1 MKICEENLKKLIETL
16 SSQLPPLDSTADTPI
31 NEKIVP
37 VRIYT
42 PWSQSIWLP
51 VEFDGKDKLWG
62 FVNQGDRR
70 SAEWGYFTLSEFV
83 KMGDLKET
91 RTSLHVVADTAFT
104 PTPFDK
110 TYGDFLTL
118 HQGVSVEVQLLGT
131 EFEGVVKP
139 TIEERWTKYGVDR
152 LVGKRVVAVRYM
164 DKEECEHM
172 GWESRPIAIFF
183 NDGSFIFPSRDDE
196 GNDAGALFG
205 QGSDGDWTFPVI
217 GLNMK

>member
-1 MKICEENLKKLIETL
+1 MKICEENLKTLIETL
-16 SSQLPPLDSTADTPI
+16 SSQLPPLDSTADIPI
-31 NEKIVP
+31 IDKIVP

-62 FVNQGDRR
+62 FADQGDRR

-91 RTSLHVVADTAFT
+91 RTSLHVVADTEFT
-104 PTPFDK
+104 PAPFDK

-118 HQGVSVEVQLLGT
+118 HQWISVEEQLLGT
-131 EFEGVVKP
+131 EFEALIRP
-139 TIEERWTKYGVDR
+139 TVSQKWTQYGNHR
-152 LVGKRVVAVRYM
+152 LMGKTVTHVRYM
-164 DKEECEHM
+164 DKEECDHM
-172 GWESRPIAIFF
+172 GWESRPLVIVF
-183 NDGSFIFPSRDDE
+183 NDGSFVFPSRDDE

-217 GLNMK
+217 GLNME